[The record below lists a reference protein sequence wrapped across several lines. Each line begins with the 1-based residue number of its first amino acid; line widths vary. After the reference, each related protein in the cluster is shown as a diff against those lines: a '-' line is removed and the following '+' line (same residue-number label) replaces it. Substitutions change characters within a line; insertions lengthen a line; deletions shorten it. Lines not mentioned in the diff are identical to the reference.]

1 MVSTPDCDSS
11 SSSLLGWG
19 FCLSELFA
27 DCGISRISPPEV
39 MIPSR
44 EGSSTE
50 PGLFPVLL

>member
-50 PGLFPVLL
+50 PGLFSVLL